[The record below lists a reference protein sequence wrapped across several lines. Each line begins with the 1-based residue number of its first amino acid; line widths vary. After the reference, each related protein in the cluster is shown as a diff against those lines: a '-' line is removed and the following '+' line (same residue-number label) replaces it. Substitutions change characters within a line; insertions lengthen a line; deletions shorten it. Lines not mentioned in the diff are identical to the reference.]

1 MHVQWRG
8 RVWTTDRIR
17 GVVARC
23 VAAIRRWRAQRV
35 ALLWAAEIGHDLKT
49 LKAFGLTILESVL
62 VRADQVIEQ

>member
-1 MHVQWRG
+1 LPCLMHVLWRG

-35 ALLWAAEIGHDLKT
+35 ASPLG
-49 LKAFGLTILESVL
+49 G
-62 VRADQVIEQ
+62 